1 MDLPFVLS
9 NLASLTGLPVRRVKD
24 GVLDEKMYSVVFFP
38 VDPFSFH
45 LKDARKGTAHISFF
59 NTADF
64 FYYGILKK
72 EKEAIVIGPTSS
84 VGYSSDKLKEI
95 LFRIGITNSEIESFT
110 QSLSALPCFPFE
122 ARTRVLLRV
131 NYIWNDEKLSS
142 MDVLIQGEE
151 QIRIGENRAKEED
164 SSEKD
169 GNDFPHNTYAMEK
182 KRLEFVKEG
191 DVDSLKQ
198 LFESERPLRSGTIA
212 QTPIRQRKNTRI
224 VVVSLVSRTCIE
236 GGRGVEEAFSLSD
249 RYLQECERRNSA
261 ARIQNLTYHR
271 IRDYASKR
279 SEIKGT
285 DQYSRTIKSAIA
297 IIQHHVNKKISI
309 QDIAK
314 EVYLSQNRLQIRFKE
329 ETGKTIHDYRIEVK
343 RKEAKRL
350 LLDTK
355 QTIEEISGYLC
366 FSSQSY
372 FQNVFKKE
380 TNRTPHQ
387 FREYYQ
393 KEDK

>member
-1 MDLPFVLS
+1 M
-9 NLASLTGLPVRRVKD
+9 
-24 GVLDEKMYSVVFFP
+24 
-38 VDPFSFH
+38 
-45 LKDARKGTAHISFF
+45 
-59 NTADF
+59 
-64 FYYGILKK
+64 
-72 EKEAIVIGPTSS
+72 
-84 VGYSSDKLKEI
+84 
-95 LFRIGITNSEIESFT
+95 
-110 QSLSALPCFPFE
+110 
-122 ARTRVLLRV
+122 
-131 NYIWNDEKLSS
+131 
-142 MDVLIQGEE
+142 
-151 QIRIGENRAKEED
+151 
-164 SSEKD
+164 
-169 GNDFPHNTYAMEK
+169 
-182 KRLEFVKEG
+182 
-191 DVDSLKQ
+191 
-198 LFESERPLRSGTIA
+198 
-212 QTPIRQRKNTRI
+212 
-224 VVVSLVSRTCIE
+224 
-236 GGRGVEEAFSLSD
+236 EEAFSLSD
-249 RYLQECERRNSA
+249 RYLQECEMRNSA
-261 ARIQNLTYHR
+261 ERIQNLTYHR

-285 DQYSRTIKSAIA
+285 DKYSRTIKSAIA
-297 IIQHHVNKKISI
+297 IIQHNVNKKISI